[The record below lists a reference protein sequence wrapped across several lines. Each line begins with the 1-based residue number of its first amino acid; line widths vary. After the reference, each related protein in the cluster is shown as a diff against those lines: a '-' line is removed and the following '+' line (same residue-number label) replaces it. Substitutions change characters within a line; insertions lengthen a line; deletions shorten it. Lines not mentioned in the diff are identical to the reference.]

1 MLSRDK
7 IPAAIKGLNIF
18 KENMTASLVHINA
31 R

>member
-7 IPAAIKGLNIF
+7 IPAIKGLNIF